1 MIYYN
6 GFNLMIDA
14 IIMAATAFIVYKEAW
29 WQGYGAGTEDFITG
43 LQKQEEQALNHQRE
57 QE

>member
-1 MIYYN
+1 MIFYN
-6 GFNLMIDA
+6 GFNLLIDV

-29 WQGYGAGTEDFITG
+29 WQGYGAGTEDFIIE
-43 LQKQEEQALNHQRE
+43 LQKQEEHELNKQRE

>member
-6 GFNLMIDA
+6 GFNLLLDVL
-14 IIMAATAFIVYKEAW
+14 IMLATAFLVYKEAW
-29 WQGYGAGTEDFITG
+29 WQGYGAGTEDFIIG
-43 LQKQEEQALNHQRE
+43 LQKQEEQALNQQRE

>member
-1 MIYYN
+1 
-6 GFNLMIDA
+6 MIDA

-29 WQGYGAGTEDFITG
+29 WQGYCAGTEDFIIG

>member
-1 MIYYN
+1 
-6 GFNLMIDA
+6 MIDA
-14 IIMAATAFIVYKEAW
+14 IIMAVTAFIVYKEAW
-29 WQGYGAGTEDFITG
+29 WQGYGAGTEDFIIG

>member
-1 MIYYN
+1 
-6 GFNLMIDA
+6 MIDV
-14 IIMAATAFIVYKEAW
+14 IVMLVTAFIVYKEAW

>member
-6 GFNLMIDA
+6 GFNLLLDVL
-14 IIMAATAFIVYKEAW
+14 IMLGTAFIVYKEAW
-29 WQGYGAGTEDFITG
+29 WQGYGAGTEDFIIG
-43 LQKQEEQALNHQRE
+43 LQKQEEQALNQQRE

>member
-14 IIMAATAFIVYKEAW
+14 IVMLATAFIVYKEAW
-29 WQGYGAGTEDFITG
+29 WQGYGAGTEDFIIG